1 MNTFKYVIIL
11 GDGTRIDSYDEYCE
25 EGLFE
30 SYSEAENEAII
41 EMESFENG
49 YEKFHSDKPDDFNY
63 APDEAIDYEVI
74 QV

>member
-41 EMESFENG
+41 EMKSF
-49 YEKFHSDKPDDFNY
+49 
-63 APDEAIDYEVI
+63 I
-74 QV
+74 QTNQMILITHQMKRLIMK